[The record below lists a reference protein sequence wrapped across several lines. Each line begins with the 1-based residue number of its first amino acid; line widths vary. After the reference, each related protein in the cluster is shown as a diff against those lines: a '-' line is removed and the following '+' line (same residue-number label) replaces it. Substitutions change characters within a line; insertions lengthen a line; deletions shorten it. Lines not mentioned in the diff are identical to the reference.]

1 MFELVARKD
10 ETAFFKGKKTET
22 YGYNGSYLGPVIRVR
37 KGEEIDITL
46 RNQLNEPTTV
56 HWHGLRV
63 DGVMDGGPHYPIAA
77 GKMRNVRFRVEQ
89 PAATL
94 WYHPHPHGKT
104 GEQVYKDLAGLFLV
118 DDEISEALPLPKEY
132 GVNDI
137 PLIIQDKRFTENGK
151 LLYKTHMMDV
161 MRGMMGNVLV
171 VNGVVNPR
179 LEVDAQNIRFRLGY

>member
-1 MFELVARKD
+1 MFELVARKG

-104 GEQVYKDLAGLFLV
+104 GEQVYKGLAGLFLV

-161 MRGMMGNVLV
+161 VRGMMGNVLV

-179 LEVDAQNIRFRLGY
+179 LEVDARNIRFRLGY

>member
-132 GVNDI
+132 GINDI

-161 MRGMMGNVLV
+161 VRGMMGNVLV